1 MTSTGQYYGDA
12 ALGHASSHFPE
23 SPTLQRQQQ
32 QQQPPPQ
39 VAGDA
44 VKDEEDESTPT
55 TTSFLNH
62 HHRMSSGTYNN
73 SMNVGAQTPQPQQ
86 HSQVQR
92 SSMSLS
98 ESPQIESD
106 FGTPTTYQPIGN
118 GLYTASYSSIPVFEL
133 IVKGVAVMR
142 RKDDSWLNA
151 TQILKIAGIE
161 KAKRTKVLERE
172 ILVGEHEK
180 VQGGYGKYQGTWIP
194 YYRGVDLCKQYGVY
208 DMLRPL
214 LDFEPSN
221 QMEHTPTKE
230 QALAKRK
237 RDSTTHAPSAAS
249 FSHSYAHSSLSHM
262 AFPPPLPAAHEDT
275 LEDQETLEDDT
286 MPDIREA
293 LDPLDPEALDA
304 NVPQLVT
311 RLFVQ
316 RDEHGQINDPVTLLR
331 SMSDQ
336 LDIMSID
343 VPIDDSGHT
352 ALHWASALA
361 MAPLVRELVRRG
373 ANQQRA
379 NYAGE
384 TTLVRAI
391 LVTNSFDASVFP
403 ELLDS
408 LYPAIPLVD
417 KQGRTVLHH
426 IALTAGIKGRSGA
439 SKYYLECLLEWVV
452 RRGSKGKT
460 GRYGLDRFMRDI
472 VNAQDKNGDTAL
484 NIAARVGNK
493 SIAQQLLDVGASATI
508 ANRAGLR
515 PIEFGILPKE
525 PSSNEQQ
532 QTTTNNNYH
541 DNNNEQQQTFG
552 PPAAGANKRRKEV
565 VSAIH
570 DAVNGLEMEFD
581 QELSVKQQQVDSM
594 HAQLRQTTALLTQ
607 RRERLEK
614 VKAISNKLAELDRSA
629 INLER
634 AIEDEDNRFKEQ
646 QQQQHLVDFEGN
658 FDADEPFRVSLA
670 NPANLPP
677 AVILKARI
685 AAYHRNQSN
694 LQSTADDLRGRS
706 AALEQKFKRV
716 VSLCTGVEENRV
728 DSLLEGLVQA
738 VQSDR
743 DDVDVNRVA
752 GFLRKVE

>member
-1 MTSTGQYYGDA
+1 MTSTGQYYGDG
-12 ALGHASSHFPE
+12 ALGQASSQFPE

-32 QQQPPPQ
+32 HPSGE
-39 VAGDA
+39 V
-44 VKDEEDESTPT
+44 VKDEEEETGP
-55 TTSFLNH
+55 TTSFL
-62 HHRMSSGTYNN
+62 HHRMGSGSYSN
-73 SMNVGAQTPQPQQ
+73 SMNAGGAQTPQQQ
-86 HSQVQR
+86 HSQLQR
-92 SSMSLS
+92 NSMSLS
-98 ESPQIESD
+98 ESPQIESEY
-106 FGTPTTYQPIGN
+106 GTPSTYQPIGN

-237 RDSTTHAPSAAS
+237 RDSSTTHPPVPASANY
-249 FSHSYAHSSLSHM
+249 SYAHSSLSHM
-262 AFPPPLPAAHEDT
+262 TFPPPPLPATVAGHEDT
-275 LEDQETLEDDT
+275 LEDQDSFEDDT
-286 MPDIREA
+286 MPDITET
-293 LDPLDPEALDA
+293 LDPLDPDA
-304 NVPQLVT
+304 FDPNIPQLIT

-316 RDEHGQINDPVTLLR
+316 RDEHGQFNDPVSLLR

-336 LDIMSID
+336 LDMMAID
-343 VPIDDSGHT
+343 VPIDESGHT

-391 LVTNSFDASVFP
+391 LVTNSFDSSVFP

-408 LYPAIPLVD
+408 LYPAIPLID

-452 RRGSKGKT
+452 RRGSRGKT

-515 PIEFGILPKE
+515 PIEFGILPKD
-525 PSSNEQQ
+525 SSNEQQ
-532 QTTTNNNYH
+532 HHQTLTNSNNYH
-541 DNNNEQQQTFG
+541 DSNNEQPQGFAT
-552 PPAAGANKRRKEV
+552 KRRKEV
-565 VSAIH
+565 VEALRET
-570 DAVNGLEMEFD
+570 VNNLEMEFD

-594 HAQLRQTTALLTQ
+594 HEQLRQTTALLTQ

-614 VKAISNKLAELDRSA
+614 VKATSNKLAELDRSA

-646 QQQQHLVDFEGN
+646 QPHHLVDFEGN
-658 FDADEPFRVSLA
+658 FDADEPFRVSLV

-685 AAYHRNQSN
+685 AAYHRNQSK
-694 LQSTADDLRGRS
+694 LQSTTNDLRGRS

>member
-1 MTSTGQYYGDA
+1 
-12 ALGHASSHFPE
+12 
-23 SPTLQRQQQ
+23 
-32 QQQPPPQ
+32 
-39 VAGDA
+39 
-44 VKDEEDESTPT
+44 
-55 TTSFLNH
+55 
-62 HHRMSSGTYNN
+62 
-73 SMNVGAQTPQPQQ
+73 
-86 HSQVQR
+86 
-92 SSMSLS
+92 MSLS
-98 ESPQIESD
+98 ESPQIESE
-106 FGTPTTYQPIGN
+106 FGTPTTTYQPIGN

-208 DMLRPL
+208 EMLRPL

-237 RDSTTHAPSAAS
+237 RDSSTHTAPPSAS
-249 FSHSYAHSSLSHM
+249 FTHSYAHSSLSNIT
-262 AFPPPLPAAHEDT
+262 FPPPPLPAAREDT
-275 LEDQETLEDDT
+275 IEDQGSFEDDT
-286 MPDIREA
+286 MPDVKEA
-293 LDPLDPEALDA
+293 LDPLDPESFDP
-304 NVPQLVT
+304 NIPQLIT

-316 RDEHGQINDPVTLLR
+316 RDENGQINDPVALLR
-331 SMSDQ
+331 SMGDQ
-336 LDIMSID
+336 LDIVSID
-343 VPIDDSGHT
+343 VRIDDSGHT

-391 LVTNSFDASVFP
+391 LVTNSFDSSVFP

-408 LYPAIPLVD
+408 LYPAIPLRD

-426 IALTAGIKGRSGA
+426 VALTAGIKGRSGA
-439 SKYYLECLLEWVV
+439 SKYYLECLLEWIV

-460 GRYGLDRFMRDI
+460 GRYSLDRFMRDI
-472 VNAQDKNGDTAL
+472 VNAQDMNGDTAL

-525 PSSNEQQ
+525 PSNNG
-532 QTTTNNNYH
+532 QTTTTN
-541 DNNNEQQQTFG
+541 DNNNNNNNHDDNNEQRQKQQGFG
-552 PPAAGANKRRKEV
+552 SPIAGANKRRKEV
-565 VSAIH
+565 VDTIRETIS
-570 DAVNGLEMEFD
+570 NLEMEFD
-581 QELSVKQQQVDSM
+581 QEISVKQQQVDSM

-614 VKAISNKLAELDRSA
+614 VKSTSNKLAELDRSA

-634 AIEDEDNRFKEQ
+634 AIEDEDNRFKQQ

-658 FDADEPFRVSLA
+658 FDADEPFRLSLA

-685 AAYHRNQSN
+685 AAYHKNQSK